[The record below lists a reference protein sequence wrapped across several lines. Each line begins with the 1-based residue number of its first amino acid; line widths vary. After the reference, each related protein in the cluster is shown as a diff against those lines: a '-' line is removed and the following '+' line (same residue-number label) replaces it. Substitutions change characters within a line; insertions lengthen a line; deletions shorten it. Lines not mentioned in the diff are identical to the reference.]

1 MHAFEHPGTGYVD
14 IILDS
19 PCEDL
24 DIFAMRWSDDES
36 CVQSGVSIGEC
47 EGDAGSGGGEITI
60 YNSEPARYVI
70 VVEGE
75 NGEEAPY
82 RLSIDCP

>member
-1 MHAFEHPGTGYVD
+1 MHAFEHPGTGTIQVN
-14 IILDS
+14 LDS

-24 DIFAMRWSDDES
+24 DLFVIRWASEDS
-36 CVQSGVSIGEC
+36 CVRSGVSVGEC
-47 EGDAGSGGGEITI
+47 EGDAGSGGGSVEI
-60 YNSEPARYVI
+60 YNSSPARYVI

-82 RLSIDCP
+82 GLSIDCP